1 MREIK
6 FRVWSPLNKKM
17 YKLGKIEFEYGLT
30 TLFPE
35 CWQAYTNSALEPE
48 AILLQYT
55 GLTDKNGKEIYE
67 GDLLR
72 CFGQIPCKKERNDH
86 IGKIS
91 YFIHGFQIFLWDGK
105 DWCAPKRISY
115 CADQLEVIGNIYEN
129 PELL

>member
-1 MREIK
+1 MSGREIK
-6 FRVWSPLNKKM
+6 FRVWITKCKQMSLPYSIYRTN
-17 YKLGKIEFEYGLT
+17 YNGCD
-30 TLFPE
+30 PE
-35 CWQAYTNSALEPE
+35 DY
-48 AILLQYT
+48 ILMQYT
-55 GLTDKNGKEIYE
+55 GLKDKNGKEIYE